1 MRMHRSLSAL
11 AILCAAATA
20 WAPRIATAQT
30 GPTTPN
36 APWSPPVTPA
46 LNQPAPPGYAPPS
59 YAPLR
64 PEAATA
70 RPLIPMP
77 QSQWPAE
84 DPSDSKLAAGIALF
98 ALSGLTLAHGGVLL
112 AESPPTGCQSYDVYG
127 PSSNCDDQGMGVAGV
142 ALVATGASMA
152 AFSTAILTASE
163 GDDRHYPRHSDGMM
177 GAGIVITGVAASG
190 IVGASAMWF
199 YSAYE
204 SADYL
209 LAAPAMLLMS
219 GGLVG
224 AGLPLWIKGARNPRA
239 EDMVLG
245 TETEVRGSPAMLLGG
260 AGMTVAGTAIIATG
274 IGIGVEIDNR
284 DTLASRG
291 VNGNSEIITMGGVL
305 AGGTLIATGIPLLV
319 KGARRV
325 PRSKAYASSTPLPFA
340 SDPVPEVKVSPGG
353 AAVEWTF

>member
-64 PEAATA
+64 PDAATA

-142 ALVATGASMA
+142 HHGGALGEAGVEDGWHIRAVGGVPVAT
-152 AFSTAILTASE
+152 
-163 GDDRHYPRHSDGMM
+163 
-177 GAGIVITGVAASG
+177 
-190 IVGASAMWF
+190 
-199 YSAYE
+199 
-204 SADYL
+204 
-209 LAAPAMLLMS
+209 MLELEEA
-219 GGLVG
+219 LHEAV
-224 AGLPLWIKGARNPRA
+224 
-239 EDMVLG
+239 
-245 TETEVRGSPAMLLGG
+245 
-260 AGMTVAGTAIIATG
+260 
-274 IGIGVEIDNR
+274 
-284 DTLASRG
+284 
-291 VNGNSEIITMGGVL
+291 
-305 AGGTLIATGIPLLV
+305 V
-319 KGARRV
+319 K
-325 PRSKAYASSTPLPFA
+325 
-340 SDPVPEVKVSPGG
+340 
-353 AAVEWTF
+353 